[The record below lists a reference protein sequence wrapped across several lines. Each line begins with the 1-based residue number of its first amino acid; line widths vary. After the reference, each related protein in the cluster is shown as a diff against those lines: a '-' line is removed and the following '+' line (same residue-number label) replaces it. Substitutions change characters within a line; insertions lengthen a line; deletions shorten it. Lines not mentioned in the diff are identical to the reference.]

1 MSDHAGGTSQELG
14 QAYFL
19 DLLGDA
25 YNGLGRY
32 DEAIV
37 ALSEAA
43 AAFTQHDAQCAHA
56 VCLFKIAQSHLAL
69 AQGEQAIRSARYPD
83 PSLPTQSC
91 PPGGSDC
98 PGRLGPRATGSLKIR
113 YWRRSRRPP
122 GDAGRI
128 GPGSCDRCPTGKG

>member
-1 MSDHAGGTSQELG
+1 MTMHDHVSTSTQVLG

-32 DEAIV
+32 DEAIM

-43 AAFTQHDAQCAHA
+43 EAFRRHDARCAHA

-69 AQGEQAIRSARYPD
+69 GRSDLAIGYLEECLPMFGELHLPDHERQALRA
-83 PSLPTQSC
+83 LN
-91 PPGGSDC
+91 DC
-98 PGRLGPRATGSLKIR
+98 RAAVG
-113 YWRRSRRPP
+113 
-122 GDAGRI
+122 
-128 GPGSCDRCPTGKG
+128 

>member
-1 MSDHAGGTSQELG
+1 VSMSDHVSASTQMLG

-43 AAFTQHDAQCAHA
+43 AAFGEHDAQCAHA

-69 AQGEQAIRSARYPD
+69 AHGEQAMRYLEECLPIFRELHLPD
-83 PSLPTQSC
+83 HEEQALRAMESC
-91 PPGGSDC
+91 
-98 PGRLGPRATGSLKIR
+98 RAST
-113 YWRRSRRPP
+113 
-122 GDAGRI
+122 A
-128 GPGSCDRCPTGKG
+128 

>member
-1 MSDHAGGTSQELG
+1 MSDHAGASSQLLG

-43 AAFTQHDAQCAHA
+43 GAFREHGAQCAHA
-56 VCLFKIAQSHLAL
+56 VCLFKIAQSHLAM
-69 AQGEQAIRSARYPD
+69 AHGEQAITYLEECLPIFRELQLPD
-83 PSLPTQSC
+83 HEEQALRALDSC
-91 PPGGSDC
+91 RAGVGS
-98 PGRLGPRATGSLKIR
+98 
-113 YWRRSRRPP
+113 
-122 GDAGRI
+122 
-128 GPGSCDRCPTGKG
+128 

>member
-1 MSDHAGGTSQELG
+1 MTIDDHVSASTQVLG

-32 DEAIV
+32 DEAIT

-43 AAFTQHDAQCAHA
+43 GAFRRHGAQCAHA

-69 AQGEQAIRSARYPD
+69 GRGELAIGYLEECLPIFRELHLPDHERQAARALD
-83 PSLPTQSC
+83 
-91 PPGGSDC
+91 DC
-98 PGRLGPRATGSLKIR
+98 RAA
-113 YWRRSRRPP
+113 
-122 GDAGRI
+122 AG
-128 GPGSCDRCPTGKG
+128 

>member
-1 MSDHAGGTSQELG
+1 MSDHGGMNQVLG

-43 AAFTQHDAQCAHA
+43 ASFAEHGAQCAHA
-56 VCLFKIAQSHLAL
+56 VCLFKIAQSHLAMGRTGQGIAYL
-69 AQGEQAIRSARYPD
+69 EECLPIFRELQLPEHEAQALGVLD
-83 PSLPTQSC
+83 SC
-91 PPGGSDC
+91 
-98 PGRLGPRATGSLKIR
+98 RAGAKCST
-113 YWRRSRRPP
+113 
-122 GDAGRI
+122 AGA
-128 GPGSCDRCPTGKG
+128 

>member
-1 MSDHAGGTSQELG
+1 MSDHGGVNQLLG

-43 AAFTQHDAQCAHA
+43 ASFAEHGAHCAHA
-56 VCLFKIAQSHLAL
+56 ACLFKIAQGHLAMGRTGQGIQYL
-69 AQGEQAIRSARYPD
+69 EECLPIFRELQLPEHEAEALKVLDSCRAGAQCSA
-83 PSLPTQSC
+83 SGT
-91 PPGGSDC
+91 
-98 PGRLGPRATGSLKIR
+98 
-113 YWRRSRRPP
+113 
-122 GDAGRI
+122 
-128 GPGSCDRCPTGKG
+128 

>member
-43 AAFTQHDAQCAHA
+43 AAFRQHDAQCAHA

-69 AQGEQAIRSARYPD
+69 AQGEQAIRYLEQC
-83 PSLPTQSC
+83 LPVFRELQLPEHEEEALRALDSC
-91 PPGGSDC
+91 
-98 PGRLGPRATGSLKIR
+98 RAT
-113 YWRRSRRPP
+113 
-122 GDAGRI
+122 I
-128 GPGSCDRCPTGKG
+128 G

>member
-43 AAFTQHDAQCAHA
+43 AAFAQHGAQCAHA
-56 VCLFKIAQSHLAL
+56 VCLFKIAQSHLAMAHGEEATRYL
-69 AQGEQAIRSARYPD
+69 EQCLPIFRELQLPDHEEQALRT
-83 PSLPTQSC
+83 LE
-91 PPGGSDC
+91 DC
-98 PGRLGPRATGSLKIR
+98 HAAT
-113 YWRRSRRPP
+113 
-122 GDAGRI
+122 A
-128 GPGSCDRCPTGKG
+128 

>member
-1 MSDHAGGTSQELG
+1 MSDHAGGSNQELG

-43 AAFTQHDAQCAHA
+43 ASFAEHGAQCAHA
-56 VCLFKIAQSHLAL
+56 VCLFKIAQSHLAMAHGEEAARYL
-69 AQGEQAIRSARYPD
+69 EECLPIFHDLQLPEHEEQA
-83 PSLPTQSC
+83 LHTLESC
-91 PPGGSDC
+91 
-98 PGRLGPRATGSLKIR
+98 RA
-113 YWRRSRRPP
+113 
-122 GDAGRI
+122 AA
-128 GPGSCDRCPTGKG
+128 

>member
-43 AAFTQHDAQCAHA
+43 AAFTQHGAQCAHA
-56 VCLFKIAQSHLAL
+56 VCLFKIAQSHLAM
-69 AQGEQAIRSARYPD
+69 AQGEQAIRYLEQC
-83 PSLPTQSC
+83 LPIFRELQLPEHEEEALRALGSC
-91 PPGGSDC
+91 
-98 PGRLGPRATGSLKIR
+98 RAT
-113 YWRRSRRPP
+113 
-122 GDAGRI
+122 I
-128 GPGSCDRCPTGKG
+128 G